1 MDIRYAYLNIC
12 KREDLVVRDFLNW
25 LVRNELHRS
34 RVVRVAW
41 REGVITNIKMRND
54 ITSFT
59 SYDKYHLGMGCV
71 PLPRGSSQGQM
82 ELEIFRLKHC
92 FGRSLTIGI
101 FVFSV

>member
-1 MDIRYAYLNIC
+1 MHIC
-12 KREDLVVRDFLNW
+12 KREDLVVRYFLNW
-25 LVRNELHRS
+25 LVRNELHCI

-71 PLPRGSSQGQM
+71 PLPQGSSQGQM
-82 ELEIFRLKHC
+82 ELEIFKFEHC
-92 FGRSLTIGI
+92 FGGSLNIGI